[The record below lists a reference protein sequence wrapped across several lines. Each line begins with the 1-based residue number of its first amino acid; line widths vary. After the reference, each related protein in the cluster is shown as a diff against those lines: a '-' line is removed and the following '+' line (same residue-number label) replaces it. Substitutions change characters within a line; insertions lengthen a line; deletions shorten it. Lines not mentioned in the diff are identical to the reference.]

1 MLSLLSTQLAG
12 LELLQDGLSAVD
24 FYDAVPCGLGDTC
37 QSISQSQGV
46 TTAWLLCNNG
56 LPAFCADFPT
66 SSSLCIQNRYALYT
80 VKADDT
86 CLSIASSR
94 SLAQVQLT
102 TWNPILGNL
111 CRSVNNSIGDPICM
125 SPPGEPDYIVPP
137 YPNTTTNCA
146 LYHFVVA
153 GEYYNKLVGKY
164 SISLPDFMFLN
175 PHVNAG
181 CTNLWKD
188 TSYCVK
194 AIGSIDE
201 YLGHP
206 DYVSRTTYATVPYG
220 SLARSRSAS
229 QLVRSPRLATGTNPS
244 LPGNSISCAPQ
255 PGYRYCMA
263 QWDGASFTKSP
274 KPIETP
280 TLLPI
285 RESATPECK
294 AYQSVITGFT
304 RQSVL
309 DRNCITIA

>member
-24 FYDAVPCGLGDTC
+24 FYDAVPCG
-37 QSISQSQGV
+37 GV
-46 TTAWLLCNNG
+46 TTAWLLCDNG

-80 VKADDT
+80 VKANDT
-86 CLSIASSR
+86 CLGIASSR

-111 CRSVNNSIGDPICM
+111 CRSVNNSIGDPIL
-125 SPPGEPDYIVPP
+125 PP

-229 QLVRSPRLATGTNPS
+229 QLARNPS

-309 DRNCITIA
+309 DRNCITIAQFYA